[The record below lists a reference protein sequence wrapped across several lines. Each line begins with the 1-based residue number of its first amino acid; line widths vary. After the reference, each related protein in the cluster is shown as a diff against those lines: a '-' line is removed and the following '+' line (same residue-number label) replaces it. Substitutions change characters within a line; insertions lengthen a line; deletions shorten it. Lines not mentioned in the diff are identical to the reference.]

1 MEKVNNL
8 LNTITEPFTFIA
20 NFIIRIGLG
29 ISFFL
34 HGFGKLPINQGFI
47 DFLSSKGVPLSN
59 IFAYLVAW
67 GEILAG
73 LGIILGGLLIKS
85 SPLIANIITKISGLT
100 IVIIMI
106 NALLIA
112 HSNWSIFIGE
122 RGSILFASEQ
132 LFLLI
137 LGFFFFII
145 GNRYLK
151 LLTNI
156 FFNNV
161 CFDPI

>member
-137 LGFFFFII
+137 LGFFFFIK
-145 GNRYLK
+145 GNRA
-151 LLTNI
+151 
-156 FFNNV
+156 
-161 CFDPI
+161 

>member
-34 HGFGKLPINQGFI
+34 HGFAKLPINQGFI

-137 LGFFFFII
+137 LGFFFFIR
-145 GNRYLK
+145 GNRA
-151 LLTNI
+151 
-156 FFNNV
+156 
-161 CFDPI
+161 

>member
-20 NFIIRIGLG
+20 NFIIRVGLG

-145 GNRYLK
+145 GNRA
-151 LLTNI
+151 
-156 FFNNV
+156 
-161 CFDPI
+161 

>member
-34 HGFGKLPINQGFI
+34 HGFGKLSINQGFI

-59 IFAYLVAW
+59 FFAYLVAW

-137 LGFFFFII
+137 LGFFFFIR
-145 GNRYLK
+145 GNRA
-151 LLTNI
+151 
-156 FFNNV
+156 
-161 CFDPI
+161 

>member
-59 IFAYLVAW
+59 FFAYLVAW

-137 LGFFFFII
+137 LGFFFFIR
-145 GNRYLK
+145 GNN
-151 LLTNI
+151 T
-156 FFNNV
+156 
-161 CFDPI
+161 

>member
-1 MEKVNNL
+1 MEKINNL
-8 LNTITEPFTFIA
+8 LNTITEPFVFIA

-59 IFAYLVAW
+59 FFAYLVAW

-137 LGFFFFII
+137 LGFFFFIR
-145 GNRYLK
+145 GNRA
-151 LLTNI
+151 
-156 FFNNV
+156 
-161 CFDPI
+161 

>member
-132 LFLLI
+132 LFLLL
-137 LGFFFFII
+137 LGAYFAII
-145 GNRYLK
+145 GNK
-151 LLTNI
+151 TS
-156 FFNNV
+156 
-161 CFDPI
+161 

>member
-59 IFAYLVAW
+59 FFAYLVAW

-145 GNRYLK
+145 GNRA
-151 LLTNI
+151 
-156 FFNNV
+156 
-161 CFDPI
+161 

>member
-1 MEKVNNL
+1 MEKINNL
-8 LNTITEPFTFIA
+8 LDTITEPFAFIA
-20 NFIIRIGLG
+20 NFIVRIVLG

-73 LGIILGGLLIKS
+73 IGIILGGLLIKL
-85 SPLIANIITKISGLT
+85 SPSIANIITKISGLT

-137 LGFFFFII
+137 LGFFFFIR
-145 GNRYLK
+145 GNRA
-151 LLTNI
+151 
-156 FFNNV
+156 
-161 CFDPI
+161 

>member
-1 MEKVNNL
+1 MEKINNL
-8 LNTITEPFTFIA
+8 LDTITKPFSFIA
-20 NFIIRIGLG
+20 NFIVRIGLG
-29 ISFFL
+29 TSFFL

-59 IFAYLVAW
+59 FFAYLVAC

-73 LGIILGGLLIKS
+73 LGIILGGLLIKL
-85 SPLIANIITKISGLT
+85 SPSIANIITKISGLT

-112 HSNWSIFIGE
+112 HSHWSIFIGE

-137 LGFFFFII
+137 LGFFFFIR
-145 GNRYLK
+145 GNRA
-151 LLTNI
+151 
-156 FFNNV
+156 
-161 CFDPI
+161 

>member
-1 MEKVNNL
+1 MEKINNL
-8 LNTITEPFTFIA
+8 LDTITEPFTFIA
-20 NFIIRIGLG
+20 NFIVRIGLG

-73 LGIILGGLLIKS
+73 LGIILGGLLIKL
-85 SPLIANIITKISGLT
+85 SPSIANIITKISGLT

-137 LGFFFFII
+137 LGFFFFIR
-145 GNRYLK
+145 GNR
-151 LLTNI
+151 T
-156 FFNNV
+156 
-161 CFDPI
+161 

>member
-137 LGFFFFII
+137 LGFFFFIR
-145 GNRYLK
+145 GNRA
-151 LLTNI
+151 
-156 FFNNV
+156 
-161 CFDPI
+161 

>member
-1 MEKVNNL
+1 MEKINNL

-34 HGFGKLPINQGFI
+34 HGFAKLPINQGFI

-59 IFAYLVAW
+59 FFAYLVAW

-112 HSNWSIFIGE
+112 HSHWSIFIGE

-137 LGFFFFII
+137 LGFFFFIR
-145 GNRYLK
+145 GNN
-151 LLTNI
+151 T
-156 FFNNV
+156 
-161 CFDPI
+161 

>member
-47 DFLSSKGVPLSN
+47 DFLSSKGIPLSN

-137 LGFFFFII
+137 LGFFFFIR
-145 GNRYLK
+145 GNRA
-151 LLTNI
+151 
-156 FFNNV
+156 
-161 CFDPI
+161 

>member
-59 IFAYLVAW
+59 FFAYLVAW

-73 LGIILGGLLIKS
+73 LGIILGGLIIKS

-145 GNRYLK
+145 GNRA
-151 LLTNI
+151 
-156 FFNNV
+156 
-161 CFDPI
+161 

>member
-8 LNTITEPFTFIA
+8 LNTITEPLTFIA

-137 LGFFFFII
+137 LGFFFFIR
-145 GNRYLK
+145 GNRA
-151 LLTNI
+151 
-156 FFNNV
+156 
-161 CFDPI
+161 

>member
-1 MEKVNNL
+1 MEKINNL
-8 LNTITEPFTFIA
+8 LDTITKPFTFIA
-20 NFIIRIGLG
+20 NFIVRIGLG
-29 ISFFL
+29 TSFFL

-73 LGIILGGLLIKS
+73 LGIILGGLLIKL
-85 SPLIANIITKISGLT
+85 SPSIANIITKISGLA

-112 HSNWSIFIGE
+112 HSHWSIFIGE

-137 LGFFFFII
+137 LGFFFFIR
-145 GNRYLK
+145 GNN
-151 LLTNI
+151 T
-156 FFNNV
+156 
-161 CFDPI
+161 

>member
-100 IVIIMI
+100 IVSIMI

-122 RGSILFASEQ
+122 RGSILFASGQ

-145 GNRYLK
+145 GNRA
-151 LLTNI
+151 
-156 FFNNV
+156 
-161 CFDPI
+161 

>member
-34 HGFGKLPINQGFI
+34 HGFAKLPINQGFI

-59 IFAYLVAW
+59 FFAYLVAW

-137 LGFFFFII
+137 LGFFFFIR
-145 GNRYLK
+145 GNN
-151 LLTNI
+151 T
-156 FFNNV
+156 
-161 CFDPI
+161 

>member
-1 MEKVNNL
+1 MEKINNL
-8 LNTITEPFTFIA
+8 LDTITKPFSFIA
-20 NFIIRIGLG
+20 SFIVRIGLG
-29 ISFFL
+29 TSFFL

-73 LGIILGGLLIKS
+73 LGIILGGLLIKL
-85 SPLIANIITKISGLT
+85 SPSIANIITKISGLT

-112 HSNWSIFIGE
+112 HSHWSIFIGE

-137 LGFFFFII
+137 LGFFFFIR
-145 GNRYLK
+145 GNN
-151 LLTNI
+151 T
-156 FFNNV
+156 
-161 CFDPI
+161 

>member
-47 DFLSSKGVPLSN
+47 DFLSSKGIPLSN

-145 GNRYLK
+145 GNRA
-151 LLTNI
+151 
-156 FFNNV
+156 
-161 CFDPI
+161 

>member
-1 MEKVNNL
+1 MEKINNL
-8 LNTITEPFTFIA
+8 LDTITEPFTFIA
-20 NFIIRIGLG
+20 NFIVRIGLG

-67 GEILAG
+67 GEILAE
-73 LGIILGGLLIKS
+73 LGIILGGLLIKL
-85 SPLIANIITKISGLT
+85 SPSIANIITKISGLT

-137 LGFFFFII
+137 LGFFFFIR
-145 GNRYLK
+145 GNR
-151 LLTNI
+151 T
-156 FFNNV
+156 
-161 CFDPI
+161 

>member
-85 SPLIANIITKISGLT
+85 SPLLANIITKISGLT

-145 GNRYLK
+145 GNRA
-151 LLTNI
+151 
-156 FFNNV
+156 
-161 CFDPI
+161 

>member
-1 MEKVNNL
+1 MEKINNL
-8 LNTITEPFTFIA
+8 LDTITKPFSFIA
-20 NFIIRIGLG
+20 NFIVRIGLG
-29 ISFFL
+29 TSFFL

-112 HSNWSIFIGE
+112 HSHWSIFIGE

-137 LGFFFFII
+137 LGFFFFIR
-145 GNRYLK
+145 GNN
-151 LLTNI
+151 T
-156 FFNNV
+156 
-161 CFDPI
+161 

>member
-1 MEKVNNL
+1 MEKINNL
-8 LNTITEPFTFIA
+8 LDTITKPFSFIA
-20 NFIIRIGLG
+20 NFIVRIGLG
-29 ISFFL
+29 TSFFL

-73 LGIILGGLLIKS
+73 LGIILGGLLIQL
-85 SPLIANIITKISGLT
+85 SPSIANIITKISGLT

-112 HSNWSIFIGE
+112 HSHWSIFIGE

-132 LFLLI
+132 LFLLV
-137 LGFFFFII
+137 LGFFFFIR
-145 GNRYLK
+145 GNR
-151 LLTNI
+151 T
-156 FFNNV
+156 
-161 CFDPI
+161 

>member
-59 IFAYLVAW
+59 FFAYLVAW

-137 LGFFFFII
+137 LGFFFFIK
-145 GNRYLK
+145 GNRA
-151 LLTNI
+151 
-156 FFNNV
+156 
-161 CFDPI
+161 

>member
-34 HGFGKLPINQGFI
+34 HGFAKLPINQGFI

-59 IFAYLVAW
+59 FFAYLVAW

-85 SPLIANIITKISGLT
+85 TPLIANIITKISGLT

-137 LGFFFFII
+137 LGFFFFIR
-145 GNRYLK
+145 GNRA
-151 LLTNI
+151 
-156 FFNNV
+156 
-161 CFDPI
+161 

>member
-8 LNTITEPFTFIA
+8 LNTITEPFAFIA

-59 IFAYLVAW
+59 FFAYLVAW

-73 LGIILGGLLIKS
+73 LGIILGGLIIKS

-145 GNRYLK
+145 GNLNKIKLK
-151 LLTNI
+151 
-156 FFNNV
+156 
-161 CFDPI
+161 CFYII

>member
-20 NFIIRIGLG
+20 NFIIRMGLG

-137 LGFFFFII
+137 LGFFFFIR
-145 GNRYLK
+145 GNRA
-151 LLTNI
+151 
-156 FFNNV
+156 
-161 CFDPI
+161 